1 MVIADLASQEP
12 LRRACTFLV
21 GVVIGTLFCFCYL
34 KWFDHDNFKIT
45 QIGKQLVLPLN
56 VDLFPN
62 LSSDD
67 SLVGTG
73 LSDHNMSE
81 IAHAESALVADAI
94 AKEVRVF
101 CWILTGE
108 ANHKTRAMHV
118 KATWLKR
125 CNGYMFG
132 SSVED
137 RQLGAV
143 NLGVPEGRPFLWRK
157 TMKAFSLIY
166 EKHLNDY
173 DWFLKA
179 DDDTYVI
186 VENLR
191 LLLLSYKPNDPVYL
205 GSNLHHPNGQLYM
218 SGGAGYV
225 LSRYA
230 LTQVV
235 EKVFKKDMLSK
246 EMGPE
251 DLLLGKALKLA
262 GVNPSDSL
270 DMYGRP
276 RFFPLS
282 PQFHVRQ
289 RDPDKKFWLYS
300 FSQYPMKL
308 GLSCCSDFTISFHYV
323 VPDLMYVLEYFIY
336 HLRPFGI
343 LHVPFNRLSL
353 GNISHAEVIRIASS
367 FAAKFND
374 VKH

>member
-1 MVIADLASQEP
+1 MTPVKKAWTPFGFSISCRASIKGFFIP
-12 LRRACTFLV
+12 
-21 GVVIGTLFCFCYL
+21 
-34 KWFDHDNFKIT
+34 
-45 QIGKQLVLPLN
+45 
-56 VDLFPN
+56 
-62 LSSDD
+62 
-67 SLVGTG
+67 
-73 LSDHNMSE
+73 
-81 IAHAESALVADAI
+81 ESRLVADAI

-101 CWILTGE
+101 CWVLTGKG
-108 ANHKTRAMHV
+108 NHKTRAVHV

-143 NLGVPEGRPFLWRK
+143 NLGVPEGRQFLWRK

-166 EKHLNDY
+166 KTRLNDY

-186 VENLR
+186 LENLR
-191 LLLLSYKPNDPVYL
+191 LLLLSYKSNDSVYL
-205 GSNLHHPNGQLYM
+205 GSNFRYPSGQLYM

-225 LSRYA
+225 LSRNA
-230 LTQVV
+230 LIQVV
-235 EKVFKKDMLSK
+235 EKVFQKNMLSN
-246 EMGPE
+246 EVGPE

-262 GVNPSDSL
+262 GVDPSGSSDV
-270 DMYGRP
+270 YGRP

-282 PQFHVRQ
+282 PQFHLRQ
-289 RDPDKKFWLYS
+289 RVPDKNFWLFS

-308 GLSCCSDFTISFHYV
+308 GLNCCSDFTISFHYV

-353 GNISHAEVIRIASS
+353 GNVSHAEVIRIASS
-367 FAAKFND
+367 FAAKFNN
-374 VKH
+374 VKQ